1 MRRPPRPAGEPLFD
15 RRTVV
20 FSLLQGAGVVLVT
33 VGVLVRSLLGGLPEE
48 DARVLTFATLVVADL
63 GLILANRTVS
73 RSVFAALRPRNT
85 ALGLVMGGAAVLLLA
100 VVAVPGLR
108 DLFRFG
114 VLHPDDVAV
123 IVTAGL
129 LAMIWLEALRLIR
142 LRLGTG
148 APAASP
154 APAPTS

>member
-1 MRRPPRPAGEPLFD
+1 
-15 RRTVV
+15 
-20 FSLLQGAGVVLVT
+20 
-33 VGVLVRSLLGGLPEE
+33 
-48 DARVLTFATLVVADL
+48 
-63 GLILANRTVS
+63 
-73 RSVFAALRPRNT
+73 
-85 ALGLVMGGAAVLLLA
+85 
-100 VVAVPGLR
+100 VAVPGLR